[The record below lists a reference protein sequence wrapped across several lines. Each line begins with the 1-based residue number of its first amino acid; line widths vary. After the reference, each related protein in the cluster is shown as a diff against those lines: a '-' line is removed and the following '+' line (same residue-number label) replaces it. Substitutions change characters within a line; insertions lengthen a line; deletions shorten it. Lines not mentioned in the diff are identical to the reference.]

1 MMWRVTGA
9 RVLTLITLVLGT
21 TCVLLLTAGSIRYG
35 GPGGLLLR
43 VRTEIAAHRPHPEFV
58 PTPLPTATEGLVSAA
73 IKDEIGPD
81 GTPPLEAAQPIAEGI
96 APPTPTRTPTTS
108 PTPSSVPAHLS
119 QLPLARATAH
129 PGPHDSPSWTGR
141 DRPPSA
147 PSPQPL
153 APSPP
158 RAARPGRDGPQPAQS
173 GWDRQPPVTP
183 TPAYLPAA
191 TSVELTGFSHIWQ
204 KWNNCGPATLAM
216 DLSYFGL
223 LLDQKEV
230 AAVLKPNRDDKNV
243 NPEEMA
249 EFARLRGFHALVR
262 VNGDFDRLRLLVSNG
277 VPVLVE
283 TWLEQ
288 EPGNG
293 MGHYRLLTGYDDA
306 SQQWTVFDSYVSA
319 GVAANQPYRGIH
331 LSYEEMGR
339 LWAVFNRT
347 YVLIYGDEMAPL
359 VLSILGEDVDD
370 NIMRQRAL
378 RQAQAEVKQRP
389 DDPFAWFNLGT
400 DLTALGQFEQAG
412 LSYDRARVIGLPW
425 RMLWYQFGPFR
436 AYYESGRYEE
446 LIALADATIATAG
459 DIEEVYYWKG
469 LGLAA
474 QGDTAGARQV
484 WKRALE
490 LNSNYTQA
498 ASALSAIDGVDS
510 EGAQPE
516 ATPGNSEG

>member
-1 MMWRVTGA
+1 M
-9 RVLTLITLVLGT
+9 
-21 TCVLLLTAGSIRYG
+21 LLLTAGSIRYG
-35 GPGGLLLR
+35 GPDGLLLR
-43 VRTEIAAHRPHPEFV
+43 VRAEIAARRPHPEFV
-58 PTPLPTATEGLVSAA
+58 PTPLPTATAVLAPGMIVNETEPEGTS
-73 IKDEIGPD
+73 
-81 GTPPLEAAQPIAEGI
+81 PLAAAQPTTESMAS
-96 APPTPTRTPTTS
+96 PTPTRTPTIP
-108 PTPSSVPAHLS
+108 PTPSLTPAHLS
-119 QLPLARATAH
+119 QLLPARTTAGS
-129 PGPHDSPSWTGR
+129 GPHDSPSWTGG
-141 DRPPSA
+141 DRPPLISSSSRPVLDPRSGVRERPGQDPGRGLA
-147 PSPQPL
+147 ATGSPQPPDPSPQL
-153 APSPP
+153 SA
-158 RAARPGRDGPQPAQS
+158 
-173 GWDRQPPVTP
+173 TP

-191 TSVELTGFSHIWQ
+191 ASVDLTGFNHIWQ

-223 LLDQKEV
+223 LLDQKDV

-249 EFARLRGFHALVR
+249 EFARSQGFHALVR
-262 VNGDFDRLRLLVSNG
+262 VNGDFDRLRLLLSNG

-283 TWLEQ
+283 TWLEL

-293 MGHYRLLTGYDDA
+293 MGHYRLLTGYNDA
-306 SQQWTVFDSYVSA
+306 SQQWTAFDSYVSV
-319 GVAANQPYRGIH
+319 GVAADQPYRGIH

-339 LWAVFNRT
+339 LWTVFNRT
-347 YVLIYGDEMAPL
+347 YVLIYSDEVAPL
-359 VLSILGEDVDD
+359 VLSILGDEVDD
-370 NIMRQRAL
+370 SIMWQRAL
-378 RQAQAEVKQRP
+378 RQAQVEVEQRP
-389 DDPFAWFNLGT
+389 DDPFARFNLGT

-412 LSYDRARVIGLPW
+412 LAYDRARVIGLPW

-490 LNSNYTQA
+490 LNSNYAEA
-498 ASALSAIDGVDS
+498 ASALSAIGAADS
-510 EGAQPE
+510 ESEGTQPE

>member
-1 MMWRVTGA
+1 MIGRVTGA
-9 RVLTLITLVLGT
+9 RVLTLIILVLVII
-21 TCVLLLTAGSIRYG
+21 CMLLLTAGSIRYG

-43 VRTEIAAHRPHPEFV
+43 VRAEIAARRPHPEFV
-58 PTPLPTATEGLVSAA
+58 PTPLPTATGVLVSAA
-73 IKDEIGPD
+73 IGGGIGPE
-81 GTPPLEAAQPIAEGI
+81 GTSPLEAARPIAEGI
-96 APPTPTRTPTTS
+96 ASPTPTRTPTTS

-119 QLPLARATAH
+119 QLPVTRATAR
-129 PGPHDSPSWTGR
+129 PDPHDSLSWTGR
-141 DRPPSA
+141 DRLPLTSS
-147 PSPQPL
+147 SP
-153 APSPP
+153 
-158 RAARPGRDGPQPAQS
+158 RPAQPDGDS
-173 GWDRQPPVTP
+173 PQPPVTP
-183 TPAYLPAA
+183 TPAHLPTAS
-191 TSVELTGFSHIWQ
+191 SVDLTGFNHIWQ

-223 LLDQKEV
+223 LLDQKDV

-243 NPEEMA
+243 SPEEMA
-249 EFARLRGFHALVR
+249 EYARSQGFKALVR
-262 VNGDFDRLRLLVSNG
+262 ANGDFDRLRLLLSNG

-306 SQQWTVFDSYVSA
+306 SQQWTVFDSYVSV
-319 GVAANQPYRGIH
+319 GVAADQPYRGIH

-347 YVLIYGDEMAPL
+347 YVLIYSDEMAPL

-370 NIMRQRAL
+370 SIMWQRAL
-378 RQAQAEVKQRP
+378 RQAQVEVEQRP

-412 LSYDRARVIGLPW
+412 LAYDRARVIGLPW

-436 AYYESGRYEE
+436 AYYESARYEE

-459 DIEEVYYWKG
+459 DIEEAYYWKG

-474 QGDTAGARQV
+474 RGDTAGARQA
-484 WKRALE
+484 WQQALE
-490 LNSNYTQA
+490 LNSNYAEA
-498 ASALSAIDGVDS
+498 ASALSAIGAADS
-510 EGAQPE
+510 EGTQPE
-516 ATPGNSEG
+516 ATPGKSEG

>member
-1 MMWRVTGA
+1 
-9 RVLTLITLVLGT
+9 
-21 TCVLLLTAGSIRYG
+21 
-35 GPGGLLLR
+35 
-43 VRTEIAAHRPHPEFV
+43 
-58 PTPLPTATEGLVSAA
+58 
-73 IKDEIGPD
+73 
-81 GTPPLEAAQPIAEGI
+81 
-96 APPTPTRTPTTS
+96 
-108 PTPSSVPAHLS
+108 
-119 QLPLARATAH
+119 
-129 PGPHDSPSWTGR
+129 
-141 DRPPSA
+141 
-147 PSPQPL
+147 
-153 APSPP
+153 
-158 RAARPGRDGPQPAQS
+158 
-173 GWDRQPPVTP
+173 
-183 TPAYLPAA
+183 
-191 TSVELTGFSHIWQ
+191 
-204 KWNNCGPATLAM
+204 M

-262 VNGDFDRLRLLVSNG
+262 VNGDFDPLRLLLSNG

-288 EPGNG
+288 EAGNG

-306 SQQWTVFDSYVSA
+306 SQQWTAFDSYVSV
-319 GVAANQPYRGIH
+319 GVAADQPYRGIH

-347 YVLIYGDEMAPL
+347 YVLIYSDEMAPL
-359 VLSILGEDVDD
+359 VLSILGEEVDD
-370 NIMRQRAL
+370 SIMWQRAL

-490 LNSNYTQA
+490 LNSNYTEA
-498 ASALSAIDGVDS
+498 ASALSAIGAADS
-510 EGAQPE
+510 EGTQPE

>member
-1 MMWRVTGA
+1 MIWRVTGA
-9 RVLTLITLVLGT
+9 RVLSLIILVLGII
-21 TCVLLLTAGSIRYG
+21 CVLLLAAGSIRYG

-58 PTPLPTATEGLVSAA
+58 PTPLPTATEVLVSAA
-73 IKDEIGPD
+73 IGDEIGPE
-81 GTPPLEAAQPIAEGI
+81 GTSPLEAAQPIAEGI
-96 APPTPTRTPTTS
+96 ASPTPTRTPTTP
-108 PTPSSVPAHLS
+108 PTPLLTPAHPS
-119 QLPLARATAH
+119 QPSPARAL
-129 PGPHDSPSWTGR
+129 SR
-141 DRPPSA
+141 
-147 PSPQPL
+147 
-153 APSPP
+153 
-158 RAARPGRDGPQPAQS
+158 RPGRDPGSGQPGRGASSSPRPARLSWDGPQPAQP
-173 GWDRQPPVTP
+173 GRDGQPPVTP
-183 TPAYLPAA
+183 TPAYRSAA

-262 VNGDFDRLRLLVSNG
+262 VNGDFDRLRLLVSND

-288 EPGNG
+288 EAGNG

-306 SQQWTVFDSYVSA
+306 SQQWTAFDSYVSA
-319 GVAANQPYRGIH
+319 GVAADQPYRGIH

-347 YVLIYGDEMAPL
+347 YVLIYSDEMAPL
-359 VLSILGEDVDD
+359 VLSILGEEVDD
-370 NIMRQRAL
+370 SIMWQRAL

-490 LNSNYTQA
+490 LNSNYTEA
-498 ASALSAIDGVDS
+498 ASALSAIGAADS
-510 EGAQPE
+510 EGTQPE

>member
-1 MMWRVTGA
+1 MILRVTGA
-9 RVLTLITLVLGT
+9 RVLTLIILVLVII
-21 TCVLLLTAGSIRYG
+21 CMLLLAAGSIRYG
-35 GPGGLLLR
+35 GPEGLLLR
-43 VRTEIAAHRPHPEFV
+43 VRAEIAARRPHPEFV
-58 PTPLPTATEGLVSAA
+58 PTPLPTATAVLVSAA
-73 IKDEIGPD
+73 IGGDIGPV
-81 GTPPLEAAQPIAEGI
+81 GTLPLPAAQPAAESM
-96 APPTPTRTPTTS
+96 ASPTPTRTPTPS
-108 PTPSSVPAHLS
+108 PTPSPTPAYLS
-119 QLPLARATAH
+119 QLPPTRAVAR
-129 PGPHDSPSWTGR
+129 PDPHDSPPGT
-141 DRPPSA
+141 RPI
-147 PSPQPL
+147 
-153 APSPP
+153 
-158 RAARPGRDGPQPAQS
+158 RDG
-173 GWDRQPPVTP
+173 QPPVTP

-191 TSVELTGFSHIWQ
+191 ASVDLTGFNHIWQ

-223 LLDQKEV
+223 LLDQKDV

-243 NPEEMA
+243 SPEEMA
-249 EFARLRGFHALVR
+249 EFARSQGFNALVR
-262 VNGDFDRLRLLVSNG
+262 ANGDFDRLRLLLSNG

-306 SQQWTVFDSYVSA
+306 SQQWTVFDSYVSV
-319 GVAANQPYRGIH
+319 GVAADQPYRGIH

-347 YVLIYGDEMAPL
+347 YVLIYSDEMAPL

-370 NIMRQRAL
+370 SMMWQRAL
-378 RQAQAEVKQRP
+378 RRAQVEVEQRP

-400 DLTALGQFEQAG
+400 DLTALDHFEQAG
-412 LSYDRARVIGLPW
+412 VAYDRARVIGLPW

-459 DIEEVYYWKG
+459 DIEEAYYWKG

-484 WKRALE
+484 WQRALE
-490 LNSNYTQA
+490 LNSNYAEA
-498 ASALSAIDGVDS
+498 ASALSAIGAADS
-510 EGAQPE
+510 EGTQPE